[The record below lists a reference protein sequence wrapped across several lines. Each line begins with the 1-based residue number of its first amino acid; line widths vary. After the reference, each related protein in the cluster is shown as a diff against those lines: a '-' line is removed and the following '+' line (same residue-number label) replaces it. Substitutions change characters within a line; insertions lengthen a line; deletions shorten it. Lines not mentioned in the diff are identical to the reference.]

1 MAAPAVRS
9 VPALATLRI
18 EVKRFRLGAGV
29 VLIFIRVEFS
39 GLMNLRREDYKTV
52 IPTKLFF
59 ADFTAFGKNASYTP
73 GDLHVSIRVD
83 SICTPKFRNFTMEV
97 SVRLFNLG

>member
-18 EVKRFRLGAGV
+18 EVKRFRLGAGT

-39 GLMNLRREDYKTV
+39 GLMNLRRGDYEIV
-52 IPTKLFF
+52 IIESSFFF
-59 ADFTAFGKNASYTP
+59 AIFLLGRLSWNEPERGEELGAG
-73 GDLHVSIRVD
+73 I
-83 SICTPKFRNFTMEV
+83 I
-97 SVRLFNLG
+97 VRLAQCLRRSGTKV